1 MRRYLSLAVV
11 LAVVAGCGDTGKG
24 KPPATDGGPKGD
36 VENAAAVG
44 KMLLLREEPA
54 GAKGVKEVRA
64 GAKTGD
70 DVVVVGRVGG
80 RGEPF
85 TKGRALFLIVD
96 PSLKPAMECDCPW
109 DYCEAPKKELQASR
123 ATVKFLDAQGE
134 TLKAEAREAFGIKE
148 LSTVVVKGRA
158 VRDAAGNLVVVG
170 SGLFV
175 KEK

>member
-1 MRRYLSLAVV
+1 MLRHLSLAVL
-11 LAVVAGCGDTGKG
+11 LAVAVGCGDTGKG
-24 KPPATDGGPKGD
+24 KPATDGAPKGD
-36 VENAAAVG
+36 AEAAAAAG

-64 GAKTGD
+64 SAKTGD

-80 RGEPF
+80 RDKPF
-85 TKGRALFLIVD
+85 TEGMALFLIVD
-96 PSLKPAMECDCPW
+96 PSLKPATECECPW
-109 DYCEAPKKELQASR
+109 DYCDTKKKDLEAAR
-123 ATVKFLDAQGE
+123 ATVKFVGAEGE
-134 TLKAEAREAFGIKE
+134 PLKVEAREAFGIKE

-158 VRDAAGNLVVVG
+158 VRDGAGNLVVVG